1 MLREIALEE
10 IEGGLRRQCLDPG
23 VWGSVGRIDGAGVP
37 RPFLGRCQGRTMFMN
52 IRQ

>member
-10 IEGGLRRQCLDPG
+10 TEGGLRRQCLDLG
-23 VWGSVGRIDGAGVP
+23 VWGNVSGIDGAGVP
-37 RPFLGRCQGRTMFMN
+37 RLFLGRCQGRTMFMN